1 MSRDSSSNLV
11 ADPTKFPNG
20 MKNLAN
26 KIHGMGLKFGLCG
39 DSGTKT
45 CSGYPGSQDYETQGS
60 SSLLRWAS
68 ITGRTITAIL
78 QVGTRSRGMQR

>member
-45 CSGYPGSQDYETQGS
+45 CSGYPGSQGYETQDSKQPAALGVDYWKNDNCNTLS
-60 SSLLRWAS
+60 
-68 ITGRTITAIL
+68 GNP
-78 QVGTRSRGMQR
+78 